1 MAGAPDYRAEKGN
14 MNLLKIRN
22 LKQLPEVMMIA
33 AVLILLLTL
42 FKPKGT
48 LQLSAIE
55 KAMSRQDPNDVGEEA
70 SDQSMYF

>member
-1 MAGAPDYRAEKGN
+1 
-14 MNLLKIRN
+14 
-22 LKQLPEVMMIA
+22 MIA

-42 FKPKGT
+42 FKQKGT